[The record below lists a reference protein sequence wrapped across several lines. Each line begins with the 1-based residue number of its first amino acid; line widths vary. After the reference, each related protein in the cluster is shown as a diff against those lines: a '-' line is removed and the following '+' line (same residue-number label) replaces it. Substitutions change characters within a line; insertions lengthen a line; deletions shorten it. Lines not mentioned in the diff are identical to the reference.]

1 MQTSCIL
8 IPVLSRKLGDLKHGH
23 QGLHQLPSVQKGKS
37 GGIPFQFQHLGDGGG
52 RFGSSKSSST
62 MG

>member
-23 QGLHQLPSVQKGKS
+23 QGLHQLPRAQKGKS
-37 GGIPFQFQHLGDGGG
+37 GGIPFQSQHLGDGGG
-52 RFGSSKSSST
+52 RFESSK
-62 MG
+62 